1 MDRCLNKRLGY
12 RLALACF
19 IGSTVGCVANPVPI
33 PTFWDK
39 LGIPQ
44 ATAILR
50 DSTIN
55 RGGRFPGLEKKP
67 PLLKIADPANL
78 KPEKPEMIKVAAK
91 IKTEQDQKKQKIKA
105 LKFLADVN
113 CGCYNKDDAVAKAF
127 LAGLD
132 DCDPDVRTAAIE
144 GLSKAAGSCSKCKTG
159 CETTCCTEDMNKK
172 LTDIAT
178 GKDDKGCFKEPVA
191 EIRSA
196 AAALVRKCGCPTPK
210 PLEELPAPS
219 EIEELNT
226 PEPIRPPGEGDT
238 KKADRPAGEGDAPK
252 KPTKPAGEG
261 DSVKSG
267 KTTSNRVSYR
277 IRENEIREGLEPVIV
292 GKRGPKVKAE
302 EGISN
307 PDQLIAARVVNMSNS
322 LGELLVELPDVYQM
336 SVGWTLVIVDT
347 NGKHQV
353 GRITDASG
361 RRILLSVDSALLI
374 NPEVGRDIRIGL
386 VSK

>member
-1 MDRCLNKRLGY
+1 MDRSLYKLTGSRFAIAYLLGSS
-12 RLALACF
+12 
-19 IGSTVGCVANPVPI
+19 IGCVANPI
-33 PTFWDK
+33 PVTTFWDK

-55 RGGRFPGLEKKP
+55 RSGRFPGLEKKP

-113 CGCYNKDDAVAKAF
+113 CGCYNKDDEVAKAF
-127 LAGLD
+127 LAALD

-159 CETTCCTEDMNKK
+159 CETTCCTEDIHKK

-178 GKDDKGCFKEPVA
+178 GVDDKGCFKEPVK
-191 EIRSA
+191 EIRCA

-210 PLEELPAPS
+210 PLEELPPPS
-219 EIEELNT
+219 EIEELQPPLPG
-226 PEPIRPPGEGDT
+226 PEEGD
-238 KKADRPAGEGDAPK
+238 KPK
-252 KPTKPAGEG
+252 KPAGEG
-261 DSVKSG
+261 DGPKTRKAGEGESAMFG
-267 KTTSNRVSYR
+267 KATATKVSYR
-277 IRENEIREGLEPVIV
+277 ITGPEYREGQEPVIV
-292 GKRGPKVKAE
+292 AKRGAKTKQG

-307 PDQLIAARVVNMSNS
+307 PDQLIAARVVNMSKS
-322 LGELLVELPDVYQM
+322 LGEMLVELPDVYQM
-336 SVGWTLVIVDT
+336 SVGWTLVVVDA
-347 NGKHQV
+347 NGKQQV

-361 RRILLSVDSALLI
+361 RRILLSLDSASVI

>member
-1 MDRCLNKRLGY
+1 MDRSHYYLSGS
-12 RLALACF
+12 RLAIAYFLGTS
-19 IGSTVGCVANPVPI
+19 IGCVANPI
-33 PTFWDK
+33 PVTTFWDK

-55 RGGRFPGLEKKP
+55 RSGRFPGLEKKP

-113 CGCYNKDDAVAKAF
+113 CGCYNKDDEVAKAF
-127 LAGLD
+127 LAALD

-159 CETTCCTEDMNKK
+159 CETTCCTEDIHKK
-172 LTDIAT
+172 LTDIAY
-178 GKDDKGCFKEPVA
+178 GVDAKGCFKEPVKD
-191 EIRSA
+191 IRTA

-210 PLEELPAPS
+210 PLEELPPPN
-219 EIEELNT
+219 ELEELQA
-226 PEPIRPPGEGDT
+226 PEPTDPKEKDVKPSTAPRESDIKEKGATQGAGKASAT
-238 KKADRPAGEGDAPK
+238 K
-252 KPTKPAGEG
+252 
-261 DSVKSG
+261 
-267 KTTSNRVSYR
+267 VSYR
-277 IRENEIREGLEPVIV
+277 IKGPEYREGEEPVIV
-292 GKRGPKVKAE
+292 GKRGTKAG

-307 PDQLIAARVVNMSNS
+307 PDQLIAARVINTSKT
-322 LGELLVELPDVYQM
+322 LGEILVELPDVYQM
-336 SVGWTLVIVDT
+336 SVGWTLVVVDA

-361 RRILLSVDSALLI
+361 RRILLSLDSTSVI
-374 NPEVGRDIRIGL
+374 NPEVGREIRIGL